1 VQVQEQEQALRMFD
15 RVATLRSLYSLTL
28 YSGII
33 RNLHVSLVSSRA
45 FAATHHLALISRSQP
60 TLDKTA
66 STLPPNATSHPFLA
80 DSSDP
85 KSLEAA
91 WSKIK
96 ETWPEG
102 IVDVA
107 VFNAPGG
114 KFSPGGFLDKD
125 VNDLKTGLQAGV

>member
-1 VQVQEQEQALRMFD
+1 MTGTVGTHFV
-15 RVATLRSLYSLTL
+15 VLY
-28 YSGII
+28 
-33 RNLHVSLVSSRA
+33 SRA

-66 STLPPNATSHPFLA
+66 STLPPNATSHSFLA
-80 DSSDP
+80 DSADP
-85 KSLEAA
+85 SSLEAA
-91 WSKIK
+91 WKKIK
-96 ETWPEG
+96 DTWPEG
-102 IVDVA
+102 TVDVA